1 MKKSG
6 LLLFAI
12 LSCYSAT
19 AQEPTATNPFNEK
32 DSVQISGK
40 IIGYKPGQGDH
51 FITFSTYDLR
61 GKPTNQAIQ
70 VKENGDFWIKLYQP
84 LEGDMLLNY
93 RDAFIDIYTKP
104 GTAIRLEINNDKIS
118 EERNNEDAVVAFGQF
133 AALNN
138 LLFRFN
144 KAFAKQKFS
153 EVNMGDKSQSDS
165 LYAARKMDQLQEQL
179 NFLDVFVKQH
189 QVHDQFFINW
199 KKNELQ
205 YKAGIDILF
214 FPFAGKFN
222 NKIVQSQLLK
232 MIRAIPINNP
242 EALNNSAYYAF
253 LKMLSA
259 DQEIMVNINPSYDLA
274 KQQAGNSID
283 LYLNEIDK
291 FSNGLSKDIL
301 HYNVLLDKASFVKDT
316 LAWERQVKTIS
327 NPFLRQKLIEA
338 KAKTSNGFASFAIL
352 ERLQKLKASR
362 SLKQR
367 LISLFTQTKGT
378 NLYIDFWGDWCG
390 PCMAEMPN
398 YPRLIDGFKGK
409 PIKFLFLS
417 TFTTEE
423 NMLAVKKKYGI
434 NAEFVN
440 LNKDEVAILNNV
452 FEFHSYPSHF
462 LVNSQGRVVANAS
475 GAIAEGAI
483 GEKVQAFEKI
493 LNRK

>member
-1 MKKSG
+1 MKKRG

-12 LSCYSAT
+12 LSSYVAT
-19 AQEPTATNPFNEK
+19 AQKPTATNPFNEK
-32 DSVQISGK
+32 DSVQVSGK
-40 IIGYKPGQGDH
+40 IIGYKPGQEDH
-51 FITFSTYDLR
+51 FMTFSTYDLR
-61 GKPTNQAIQ
+61 GKPISRAIQ
-70 VKENGDFWIKLYQP
+70 IKENGDFWIKLYQP
-84 LEGDMLLNY
+84 FEGDMQLNY
-93 RDAFIDIYTKP
+93 KDAFIDFYAKP

-118 EERNNEDAVVAFGQF
+118 DESNSEGAVVAFGQF

-138 LLFRFN
+138 LLFKFN
-144 KAFAKQKFS
+144 SAFARKKFS
-153 EVNMGDKSQSDS
+153 EVNMGDKNQGDS
-165 LYAARKMDQLQEQL
+165 LYAARKMEQLNEQL
-179 NFLDVFVKQH
+179 NFLDAFVKQH
-189 QVHDQFFINW
+189 QVKDQVFINW

-205 YKAGIDILF
+205 YKVGFEILF
-214 FPFAGKFN
+214 FPFAGKLN
-222 NKIVQSQLLK
+222 DKIVQSQLLK
-232 MIRAIPINNP
+232 MIKAIPIDNP
-242 EALNNSAYYAF
+242 AALNNSAYYAF

-259 DQEIMVNINPSYDLA
+259 DQEIMVNINPAYDLA
-274 KQQAGNSID
+274 KKQAGNSID

-291 FSNGLSKDIL
+291 FSSGLSKDLL
-301 HYNVLLDKASFVKDT
+301 HYNVLVDKASFVKDT

-327 NPFLRQKLIEA
+327 NPFLRQKLIEK

-352 ERLQKLKASR
+352 DRLQKLKASR

-398 YPRLIDGFKGK
+398 YPRLIGGFKGK

-417 TFTTEE
+417 AFTTEE

-434 NAEFVN
+434 DAEFVN

-475 GAIAEGAI
+475 GPIAEGAI

-493 LNRK
+493 LNQK